1 MLTEVLSDSFSQTVF
16 YKEVSSQDAG
26 RPDGSL
32 SVSKGGGCNKAR
44 DKLFSRV
51 CCDRTKGS
59 GFKLKNVDRLIQTVY
74 KKEDIY
80 NKVKGNTGM
89 DCPERWWMPRP

>member
-1 MLTEVLSDSFSQTVF
+1 MILFPKQYFIKKHLLRMQGDLMAAFQ
-16 YKEVSSQDAG
+16 Y
-26 RPDGSL
+26 L
-32 SVSKGGGCNKAR
+32 KGGCCNKAR

-74 KKEDIY
+74 KKEVIY